1 MVEIT
6 SEEQNKVKG
15 MKRTEDSL
23 RDLWDNIKHT
33 NIQIIG
39 VPEEEKKKGYEKIFE
54 ESTVENFPSMEKEVV
69 NQVQEAQTI
78 PYRIK
83 PRRKRPTQ
91 ILIKLTKTEYK
102 ERILKAAMEKQQVT
116 YKENTICL
124 TADLSA
130 ETLKA
135 RREWQG
141 MFNVLKGKKIYNQN
155 YFIQQR
161 SHSKLNRNEKL
172 FRQAKV
178 KRIQDHQI
186 SFTTNLKDL
195 YNQETQEEK
204 KDL

>member
-1 MVEIT
+1 
-6 SEEQNKVKG
+6 
-15 MKRTEDSL
+15 
-23 RDLWDNIKHT
+23 
-33 NIQIIG
+33 
-39 VPEEEKKKGYEKIFE
+39 
-54 ESTVENFPSMEKEVV
+54 
-69 NQVQEAQTI
+69 
-78 PYRIK
+78 
-83 PRRKRPTQ
+83 
-91 ILIKLTKTEYK
+91 
-102 ERILKAAMEKQQVT
+102 MEKQQVT

-178 KRIQDHQI
+178 KRIQYHQT
-186 SFTTNLKDL
+186 SFITNVKGTYTVKKYKRRKKIYKTNPKQLVLVAQSCPTLCDL
-195 YNQETQEEK
+195 MDYTGCQALLSMGFSRQGLWSGLPFPSSG
-204 KDL
+204 DLPDPGNKPVSLVFYKI